1 VTVTQRRVRV
11 YEDKPTLAA
20 AVAARFIKRIGK
32 VLDEKG
38 HAHVVLTGGTMGEAV
53 LAAVRDSDDRDR
65 VDWSRVTFWWGDE
78 RYLPSGDADRN
89 ETQSRRALLDA
100 LSLDPAQI
108 KAFPALGEHESIEA
122 AAAAYAAELAASAPA
137 GETHPVFDV
146 TFLGVGPDGHVASL
160 FPDHDAVRDT
170 TSIVLAETNSPKP
183 PPERLTLTLGVLNSS
198 ERIWLVLAG
207 SDKAGALGLT
217 LADANPHD
225 VPAAG
230 IEGRKRTVFFVDRDA
245 ASEVPENLL
254 VRERFWTAA
263 HDIQS

>member
-1 VTVTQRRVRV
+1 MTQRRVRV
-11 YEDKPTLAA
+11 YEDKPTLAT
-20 AVAARFIKRIGK
+20 AVAARFIKRIRK
-32 VLDEKG
+32 VLEAKG

-53 LAAVRDSDDRDR
+53 LTAVRESDDRER
-65 VDWSRVTFWWGDE
+65 IDWSRVTFWWGDE

-89 ETQSRRALLDA
+89 ETQARRALLDA
-100 LSLDPAQI
+100 LSLDPSQI

-122 AAAAYAAELAASAPA
+122 AASAYAAELAAAAPEGA
-137 GETHPVFDV
+137 THPVFDV

-183 PPERLTLTLGVLNSS
+183 PPARLTLTLGVLNSS
-198 ERIWLVLAG
+198 ERIWLVMAG
-207 SDKAGALGLT
+207 ADKAGALGLT

-230 IEGRKRTVFFVDRDA
+230 VEGRKRTVFFVDRDA

-263 HDIQS
+263 HDVQS